1 MKKFMILGLVAL
13 ITFSCGDFLEER
25 SQDLVYASSC
35 EDLNEILIGNAY
47 MDNDIG
53 VQYFLYSSSGNYYPW
68 LWVMDDDMVAY
79 TNAGLGGMSGQQLAD
94 SINGKNPRLFV
105 TGIPWMI
112 TNGSDYTNISQ

>member
-68 LWVMDDDMVAY
+68 LWVMDDDMEAY
-79 TNAGLGGMSGQQLAD
+79 TNVGAATSWILSME
-94 SINGKNPRLFV
+94 R
-105 TGIPWMI
+105 IPVCSLRESP
-112 TNGSDYTNISQ
+112 G